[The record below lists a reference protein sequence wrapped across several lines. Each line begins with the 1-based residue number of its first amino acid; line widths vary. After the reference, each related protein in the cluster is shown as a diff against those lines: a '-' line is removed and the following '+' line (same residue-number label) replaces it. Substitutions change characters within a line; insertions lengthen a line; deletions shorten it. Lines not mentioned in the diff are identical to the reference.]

1 MSSKHSASGR
11 RQSEPSGAALLFRGR
26 GLEEIEKLLAGIV
39 WGGRRSEAIA
49 GSRSGTGRPGSPL
62 LLLVA
67 SVGPGPV
74 FLLNALTFL
83 GTIVVLA
90 RWRRAPRQSVLPAER
105 LIAAMRTGLRYTRA
119 APELKAVLVRAGAF
133 VVGGSALLA
142 LLPLVARNEMGLDA
156 AGYGVLLGALGLR
169 TCLRLARS
177 LLDLIH
183 RTTLPRRHAL

>member
-1 MSSKHSASGR
+1 AV
-11 RQSEPSGAALLFRGR
+11 ALNGVTINLARAVGPA
-26 GLEEIEKLLAGIV
+26 LAG
-39 WGGRRSEAIA
+39 
-49 GSRSGTGRPGSPL
+49 
-62 LLLVA
+62 LLVA

-142 LLPLVARNEMGLDA
+142 LLPLVAR
-156 AGYGVLLGALGLR
+156 
-169 TCLRLARS
+169 T
-177 LLDLIH
+177 
-183 RTTLPRRHAL
+183 